1 MNIQVRSESCHGSV
15 LRKSVLGFA
24 ADIGNVKT
32 IVLLLENDAHTDGVF
47 IYSSTET
54 EVKNILE
61 AAGACSRKNN
71 SDSSLQNQ
79 CREAIRHHLLE
90 TGPPV
95 NLYCKIKQ
103 LGLPSLVEHCLLY
116 DVPALSR

>member
-1 MNIQVRSESCHGSV
+1 MV
-15 LRKSVLGFA
+15 LFLEKVLGFA

-32 IVLLLENDAHTDGVF
+32 IVLLLENDVYTDCVF

-54 EVKNILE
+54 DVKNILE
-61 AAGACSRKNN
+61 AAGACSRKKN

-79 CREAIRHHLLE
+79 CRETIRHHLLE

-103 LGLPSLVEHCLLY
+103 LGLPSLMEHYLLY
-116 DVPALSR
+116 NVPALSR